1 MLVQTVNYHGAMRYP
16 DILAARRLHALR
28 GFGVGGLDRSM
39 RSIGMIRSY
48 RNGAQVFRQGE
59 AAACYYKV
67 IRGTVMTHRALCD
80 GRRHIGGFY
89 FVGEFLGLDSA
100 DEHSLSAE
108 TKSDVDLLVTPRS
121 ALSAM
126 ATRDPSVAQHLFAL
140 AARELRRAQDH
151 ALLLQKSAKERVAY
165 FLLNMAE
172 RLPGANAM
180 ELFMT
185 RQEIADYL
193 GLTIETVSRT
203 LTALESCGA
212 IEIPKTRSI
221 ILRDP
226 SALRHLDS

>member
-1 MLVQTVNYHGAMRYP
+1 MLVQTANYHGPFRYP
-16 DILAARRLHALR
+16 DILATRRLRGLR
-28 GFGVGGLDRSM
+28 GIGAGGLDRSM

-67 IRGTVMTHRALCD
+67 IRGTVMTHRTLCD

-100 DEHSLSAE
+100 DEHSLSVE
-108 TKSDVDLLVTPRS
+108 TKSDVDLLVTPRR
-121 ALSAM
+121 ALAVM
-126 ATRDPSVAQHLFAL
+126 ATSDASVAQHLFAL
-140 AARELRRAQDH
+140 AARELRRAQNH
-151 ALLLQKSAKERVAY
+151 ALLLQKSAKERVAH
-165 FLLNMAE
+165 FLLDMAE
-172 RLPGANAM
+172 RLSGAKAM

-203 LTALESCGA
+203 LSGMASCGA
-212 IEIPKTRSI
+212 IEMPKTRSI
-221 ILRDP
+221 VLRDT
-226 SALRHLDS
+226 SALLHLDS